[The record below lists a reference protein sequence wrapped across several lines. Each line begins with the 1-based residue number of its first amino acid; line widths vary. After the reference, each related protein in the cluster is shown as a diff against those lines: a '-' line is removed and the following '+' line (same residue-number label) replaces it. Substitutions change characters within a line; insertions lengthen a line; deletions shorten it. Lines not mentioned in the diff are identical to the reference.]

1 MPLQLSW
8 KQKFRWLIAICLLGL
23 AVMAGSALWVNE
35 RLASA
40 FHAQQV
46 ATDFQAQS
54 TELLNDWLRLRNL
67 RAQLTPETV
76 ERFGEQLSSLEVSAK
91 AFAEASRQLNDEPTI
106 KRAEKI
112 AALLDSDLTLQRQ
125 WLELNQ
131 SLGLRATDK
140 LRQSLVLAAAELEK
154 INIGLIQPFVATAL
168 TKQRDYLS
176 TFDPSFAANAREAI
190 AAMQKQIIE
199 LDWQD
204 SKVGESV
211 REYEQTFGLADALI
225 GQIRDV
231 QEQMKTQAATIET
244 TVDELD
250 TALANGI
257 VASTGREVEQ
267 ARQSTLIILGLTFL
281 GGSIFLMITLGR
293 ASGALFGQLKRVT
306 DLLAR
311 VAAGDLTGQLA
322 IGNNR
327 KDEFNQ
333 LGIATNDMIQRVGGL
348 IRQVADGNRDMERLY
363 AHLKEAMN
371 RLEVNSEQVEQQ
383 TEQAAS
389 ASHQISATVSEI
401 ARRTNE
407 VGTASQSACNS
418 AQVGSQIIGSSVDN
432 IRRLSGLI
440 RTTHEQVVSLTQSG
454 KQVNSIIGVINGLAE
469 QTNLLA
475 LNAAIEAARA
485 GEAGRGFSVVAD
497 EVRSLAQKTVAATTD
512 IAAIVSELDRQTRK
526 MDELIGSGLSLAQQ
540 SETDAG
546 EVAGAIGDI
555 TQSVETL
562 TAEMSQVVVAV
573 EEISA
578 TTDDIAMKMEDINT
592 HTGETRTLR
601 QTLDT
606 HTQGL
611 QSQVEALSERT
622 GKFRVV

>member
-1 MPLQLSW
+1 MALQVSW

-23 AVMAGSALWVNE
+23 VVMACSALWVNE
-35 RLASA
+35 RLARA

-46 ATDFQAQS
+46 ATVFRAQS
-54 TELLNDWLRLRNL
+54 TELLNHWLRLRDA
-67 RAQLTPETV
+67 RAQLSPGTV
-76 ERFGEQLSSLEVSAK
+76 ERFGEQLRALDRRAK
-91 AFAEASRQLNDEPTI
+91 AFAEASRQLNDESTVS
-106 KRAEKI
+106 RAEQI
-112 AALLDSDLTLQRQ
+112 SALLSSDLALQRQ
-125 WLELNQ
+125 WLVLNQ
-131 SLGLRATDK
+131 SLGLRATEK
-140 LRQSLVLAAAELEK
+140 QRQALEAAAAELEK
-154 INIGLIQPFVATAL
+154 VNIGLIKPFIVTAL
-168 TKQRDYLS
+168 SQQRDYLS
-176 TFDPSFAANAREAI
+176 SLDPIFAAEAREAI
-190 AAMQKQIIE
+190 AALQQQIAE
-199 LDWQD
+199 LGWQD
-204 SKVGESV
+204 SKIAVSA
-211 REYEQTFGLADALI
+211 RNYEQAFALTDTLI

-231 QEQMKTQAATIET
+231 NGQMRTVAAKIES
-244 TVDELD
+244 TVDQLD
-250 TALANGI
+250 AALADGI

-267 ARQSTLIILGLTFL
+267 ARQSVLIILGLTFL
-281 GGSIFLMITLGR
+281 CGSIFLLIILSR
-293 ASGALFGQLKRVT
+293 ASGALFCQLQRVT

-322 IGNNR
+322 IGDNR

-333 LGIATNDMIQRVGGL
+333 LGIATNDMIQRIGGL
-348 IRQVADGNRDMERLY
+348 IRQVADGNRELERLY
-363 AHLKEAMN
+363 AYLKDAMN

-383 TEQAAS
+383 TEHAAS
-389 ASHQISATVSEI
+389 ASQQISATVSEI

-407 VGTASQSACNS
+407 VGTASQAACDS
-418 AQVGSQIIGSSVDN
+418 AQIGSQVIGTSVDN

-440 RTTHEQVVSLTQSG
+440 RTTHEQVVSLTRSG
-454 KQVNSIIGVINGLAE
+454 QQVNSIIDVINGLAE

-526 MDELIGSGLSLAQQ
+526 IDELIGSGLSLAQQ
-540 SETDAG
+540 SENDAG
-546 EVAGAIGDI
+546 EVASAIGNI

-562 TAEMSQVVVAV
+562 TAEMNQVVVAV

-578 TTDDIAMKMEDINT
+578 TTDDIALKIEDINV

-601 QTLDT
+601 QALDT

-611 QSQVEALSERT
+611 QSQVQALSERT
-622 GKFRVV
+622 GKFCVV

>member
-1 MPLQLSW
+1 MALQVSW

-23 AVMAGSALWVNE
+23 VVMACSALWVNE
-35 RLASA
+35 RLARA

-46 ATDFQAQS
+46 ATVFRAQS
-54 TELLNDWLRLRNL
+54 TELLNHWLRLRDA
-67 RAQLTPETV
+67 RAQLSPGTV
-76 ERFGEQLSSLEVSAK
+76 ERFGEQLRALDRRAK
-91 AFAEASRQLNDEPTI
+91 AFAEASRQLNDESTVS
-106 KRAEKI
+106 RAEQI
-112 AALLDSDLTLQRQ
+112 SALLSSDLALQRQ
-125 WLELNQ
+125 WLVLNQ
-131 SLGLRATDK
+131 SLGLRATEK
-140 LRQSLVLAAAELEK
+140 QRQALEAAAAELEK
-154 INIGLIQPFVATAL
+154 VNIGLIKPFIVTAL
-168 TKQRDYLS
+168 SQQRDYLS
-176 TFDPSFAANAREAI
+176 SLDPIFAAEAREAI
-190 AAMQKQIIE
+190 AALQQQIAE
-199 LDWQD
+199 LGWQD
-204 SKVGESV
+204 SKIAVSA
-211 REYEQTFGLADALI
+211 RNYEQAFALTDTLI

-231 QEQMKTQAATIET
+231 NGQMRTVAAKIES
-244 TVDELD
+244 TVDQLD
-250 TALANGI
+250 AALADGI

-267 ARQSTLIILGLTFL
+267 ARQSVLIILGLTFL
-281 GGSIFLMITLGR
+281 CGSIFLLIILSR
-293 ASGALFGQLKRVT
+293 ASGALFCQLQRVT

-322 IGNNR
+322 IGDNR

-333 LGIATNDMIQRVGGL
+333 LGIATNDMIQRIGGL
-348 IRQVADGNRDMERLY
+348 IRQVADGNRELERLY
-363 AHLKEAMN
+363 AYLKDAMN

-383 TEQAAS
+383 TEHAAS
-389 ASHQISATVSEI
+389 ASQQISATVSEI

-407 VGTASQSACNS
+407 VGTASKAACDS
-418 AQVGSQIIGSSVDN
+418 AQIGSQVIGTSVDN

-440 RTTHEQVVSLTQSG
+440 RTTHEQVVSLTRSG
-454 KQVNSIIGVINGLAE
+454 QQVNSIIDVINGLAE

-526 MDELIGSGLSLAQQ
+526 IDELIGSGLSLAQQ
-540 SETDAG
+540 SENDAG
-546 EVAGAIGDI
+546 EVASAIGNI

-562 TAEMSQVVVAV
+562 TAEMNQVVVAV

-578 TTDDIAMKMEDINT
+578 TTDDIALKIEDINV

-601 QTLDT
+601 QALDT

-611 QSQVEALSERT
+611 QSQVQALSERT
-622 GKFRVV
+622 GKFCVV